1 MNINLSRIMAVN
13 NNQIELKYQIDVE
26 SINYYGDKIIISEP
40 ASLHG
45 KLYYMDEKTFL
56 DCAISAEV
64 KVNCSRCL
72 KSFHRDLSTKL
83 SVELIEEQDGLNI
96 EDEDDTILYQDD
108 NIDLAKIV
116 REQIIMS
123 IPMKLLCSENCKGFC
138 FQCGINKNEEQ
149 CQCKLDNDEDEVKV
163 DFRLSKLKELFPKI
177 AFRNKQRNC
186 C

>member
-13 NNQIELKYQIDVE
+13 NNQVDLKYQIDVE

-40 ASLHG
+40 ASLQG
-45 KLYYMDEKTFL
+45 KLYNMDEKTFL
-56 DCAISAEV
+56 DCAISAEL
-64 KVNCSRCL
+64 KVNCGRCL
-72 KSFHRDLSTKL
+72 NSFHKNLATKL

-96 EDEDDTILYQDD
+96 EDEDEDKDDIILYQDD

-123 IPMKLLCSENCKGFC
+123 IPMKLLCSENCKGLC
-138 FQCGINKNEEQ
+138 VQCGINKNEEQ

-163 DFRLSKLKELFPKI
+163 DFRLSKLKELFPKD
-177 AFRNKQRNC
+177 
-186 C
+186 